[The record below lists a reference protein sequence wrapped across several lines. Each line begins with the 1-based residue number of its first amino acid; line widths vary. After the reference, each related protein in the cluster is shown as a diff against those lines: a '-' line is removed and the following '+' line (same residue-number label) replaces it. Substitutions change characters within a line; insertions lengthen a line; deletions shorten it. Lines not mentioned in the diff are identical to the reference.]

1 MEWNTLAIILAIF
14 GFNVPLYLLVGTTVQ
29 KVKDIQRRLDKIC

>member
-1 MEWNTLAIILAIF
+1 MDFNTLAIILAIF

-29 KVKDIQRRLDKIC
+29 KVRDIERRLKKIC